1 MSACFSSQKAPSLVS
16 KQSIKTPLYSYL
28 GHFLRAIQA
37 AALER
42 VYISNS
48 IHVVPLVAF
57 KFKLDRFRG
66 VVRAVDCHVFLG
78 FNFRPRYHPWFPFFV
93 VVVVFRGREERTGAK
108 EEEKGEQCANAAA
121 AAASSSREEERC
133 HRDKTNVM
141 VILYGCQI
149 CVVV

>member
-1 MSACFSSQKAPSLVS
+1 MSALLFISRGTLFIFS
-16 KQSIKTPLYSYL
+16 KQTKHQNSSLHSYL

-37 AALER
+37 AARER

-48 IHVVPLVAF
+48 VHVVPLVAF
-57 KFKLDRFRG
+57 EFKLDRFRG

-78 FNFRPRYHPWFPFFV
+78 VNFRPRNHPGFPF
-93 VVVVFRGREERTGAK
+93 VVVFRGREERTEAK
-108 EEEKGEQCANAAA
+108 EEEKGEHCATA

-141 VILYGCQI
+141 VMLFGCQI
-149 CVVV
+149 